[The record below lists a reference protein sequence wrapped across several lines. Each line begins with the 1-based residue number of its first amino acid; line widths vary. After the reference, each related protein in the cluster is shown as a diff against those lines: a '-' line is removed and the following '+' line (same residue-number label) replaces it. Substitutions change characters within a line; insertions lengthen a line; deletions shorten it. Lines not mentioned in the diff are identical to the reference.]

1 MRFNGIDVLTVHYAL
16 TSIDKEIPP
25 GGAARNITTVSASGG
40 DMVASVDVA
49 QDEYIL
55 RINMAASTYD
65 EAMLAR
71 EALAAWAMTGKP
83 AELEPTHMPG
93 KAYTAICKGIS
104 KFENRFAPVDVT
116 FLLPRPILHSITESS
131 GGSGQTSEVW
141 IGGTASVQPVF
152 TFVASAA
159 ASVLTVSIDGKVFYT
174 ISTAISAGD
183 EVIIQPEVGVVTKN
197 GVDVSAAIDY
207 TTGDPDME
215 MAPGKHTIAA
225 SAAGSLTVRW
235 HDQWQ

>member
-1 MRFNGIDVLTVHYAL
+1 MRFNGIDVLTVHHAL
-16 TSIDKEIPP
+16 KSIDKEIPP
-25 GGAARNITTVSASGG
+25 GGAERNITTVSASGG

-55 RINMAASTYD
+55 RLNMAAKTYD

-116 FLLPRPILHSITESS
+116 FLLPRPILHSITERS
-131 GGSGQTSEVW
+131 GGNAQTAEVW
-141 IGGTASVQPVF
+141 IGGTASVQPAF
-152 TFVASAA
+152 AFVASEA
-159 ASVLTVSIDGKVFYT
+159 ASVLTVSIDGEPFYT
-174 ISTAISAGD
+174 IRTAIGAGD
-183 EVIIQPEVGVVTKN
+183 EVRILPETGMVTLN
-197 GVDVSAAIDY
+197 GADVSAAIDY

-215 MAPGKHTIAA
+215 MAPGRHTIAA
-225 SAAGSLTVRW
+225 SAAGILTARW